1 VTDITLLKKI
11 TQSAIATVPYGILE
25 GLKSV
30 LAGKTTEHIF
40 SEEK

>member
-25 GLKSV
+25 GLKCV
-30 LAGKTTEHIF
+30 LAGKTTELT
-40 SEEK
+40 SSKEK